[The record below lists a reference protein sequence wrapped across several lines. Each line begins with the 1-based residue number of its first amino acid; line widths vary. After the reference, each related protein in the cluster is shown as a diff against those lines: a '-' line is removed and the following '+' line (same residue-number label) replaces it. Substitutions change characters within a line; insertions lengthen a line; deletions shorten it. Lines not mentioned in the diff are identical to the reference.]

1 MASLYRS
8 SPNIASN
15 NHLCPN
21 DGTEIL
27 KSETKVQGCQLFQ
40 GFQGITTTFLMTSSS
55 LMLKDEDLDVYMRRA
70 FELAREALDAHEV
83 PIGCLIVNL
92 RTGQSL
98 AHGRN
103 RTNEGRDATRHAE
116 LEALAMLTP
125 EQRSQL
131 SECGLLVTVEPCIM
145 CIAALRMSGIRKVWT
160 AAMNEKF
167 GGCGSVASA
176 HTDMMPE
183 RIPAAEVSVLRKWRA
198 RSIRLLRQF
207 YVRENGRAPCPRRKD
222 KRQLKEVSE
231 SEECEE

>member
-1 MASLYRS
+1 M
-8 SPNIASN
+8 I
-15 NHLCPN
+15 
-21 DGTEIL
+21 
-27 KSETKVQGCQLFQ
+27 
-40 GFQGITTTFLMTSSS
+40 M
-55 LMLKDEDLDVYMRRA
+55 DEDLDTYMERA
-70 FELAREALDAHEV
+70 FEMASQALDAHEV

-92 RTGQSL
+92 STGEIL
-98 AHGRN
+98 AYGRN

-116 LEALAMLTP
+116 LEALSMITS

-145 CIAALRMSGIRKVWT
+145 CIAALRISGIRRIWT

-176 HTDMMPE
+176 HTSMMPE
-183 RIPAAEVSVLRKWRA
+183 DIPRAEVSVLRGWRA
-198 RSIRLLRQF
+198 KSIRLLRQF

-231 SEECEE
+231 SEGPE